1 MLKDNGI
8 QKVKLFDADEST
20 MSALAGTEIEVMVV
34 IPNIQLV
41 ERNDYGSGLRK
52 KSRVTT
58 SMGVLMSSEFCIFF
72 FQFQL
77 TTSIVI
83 ILNLLYCAICTDL
96 RFKLNCRYCI

>member
-58 SMGVLMSSEFCIFF
+58 SMGVLMSINYFNCYYFK
-72 FQFQL
+72 
-77 TTSIVI
+77 SIV
-83 ILNLLYCAICTDL
+83 LCNLY
-96 RFKLNCRYCI
+96 RS